1 MISRT
6 YVNGVIAAKEKYF
19 LGEKL
24 LRLCE
29 SDAAT
34 ALRTLKENGF
44 GGDAA
49 EEKGAEELIRAEEAS
64 INAFVREYAAGE
76 AEREY
81 FLAPLDTHNV
91 KAYFKAYVLG
101 ADVAPML
108 AEEGTLKTGA
118 IAECFA
124 KEDFSAL
131 PDYLQKALKEAETIC
146 ENGTE
151 GKGAKVGEA
160 FEKALYAHLS
170 ESCKGESALK
180 KILAAKADRTNLV
193 IALRSKDL
201 ASAKEAFLAG
211 DNVKAD
217 SFAFC
222 FIEDEEKARAAAEKA
237 GAHDLWKTYAAC
249 KESGGV
255 AAAEKAAAEA
265 EIDYFAKR
273 KYELAGT
280 KPFIYYVLRRRTE
293 CFNVRVALVCLN
305 AGMKESEIKKRFR
318 GV

>member
-91 KAYFKAYVLG
+91 KAYFKAHVLG

-160 FEKALYAHLS
+160 FEKALYEHLS

-180 KILAAKADRTNLV
+180 KFSR
-193 IALRSKDL
+193 
-201 ASAKEAFLAG
+201 
-211 DNVKAD
+211 
-217 SFAFC
+217 
-222 FIEDEEKARAAAEKA
+222 
-237 GAHDLWKTYAAC
+237 
-249 KESGGV
+249 
-255 AAAEKAAAEA
+255 
-265 EIDYFAKR
+265 
-273 KYELAGT
+273 
-280 KPFIYYVLRRRTE
+280 RRRTA
-293 CFNVRVALVCLN
+293 RIL
-305 AGMKESEIKKRFR
+305 
-318 GV
+318 

>member
-91 KAYFKAYVLG
+91 KAYFKAHVLG
-101 ADVAPML
+101 VDVAPML

-131 PDYLQKALKEAETIC
+131 PDYLQAETIC

-211 DNVKAD
+211 GNVKAD